1 MKYIISFCIHSL
13 IGVNIY
19 LQTLLVFAFYFFF
32 SFVWDFNSSS
42 DTVLNTQLLIIQAQ
56 TPTAE
61 ILYLCIVKS
70 TLSVAAITS
79 VLDFLTSENTGGGKC
94 LHLILT

>member
-1 MKYIISFCIHSL
+1 MKYIISFCICSL

-19 LQTLLVFAFYFFF
+19 LQTLPVFAFYFF
-32 SFVWDFNSSS
+32 FVWDFNSSS
-42 DTVLNTQLLIIQAQ
+42 DTVLSTQLLIIQAE
-56 TPTAE
+56 TPTTE
-61 ILYLCIVKS
+61 ILYLYIVKS

-94 LHLILT
+94 